1 MKILCI
7 NPNSSREITES
18 IDEVC
23 RKYALKE
30 TVVKT
35 VCIPEAPQS
44 IENYEDAAIA
54 THYLMEKFKT
64 WEEQFD
70 GFIVSCHGD
79 VAVDILR
86 EYTEKPVIGIAEAS
100 MIFALMLGHKFSI
113 LSLKRKSATKKE
125 DLVKKY
131 GLENRCASIRATGLR
146 VIGDHEEKKKSI
158 SREGRKAVEE
168 DRAEVLV
175 LGCAGMAGLEKEL
188 QKEIGV
194 PVLDGVVC
202 ALMLM
207 ESLVRYD
214 LKTSKIG
221 KYFKIQKSI

>member
-1 MKILCI
+1 LKILCI
-7 NPNSSREITES
+7 NPNSSKEITES

-23 RKYALKE
+23 RKYALKD
-30 TVVKT
+30 TVLRT
-35 VCIPEAPQS
+35 VCIAEAPQS
-44 IENYEDAAIA
+44 IENYDDAAIS
-54 THYLMEKFKT
+54 THYLLEKFKA
-64 WEEQFD
+64 WEKEFD
-70 GFIVSCHGD
+70 GFIMACHGD
-79 VAVDILR
+79 MAVDILR

-125 DLVKKY
+125 DLVRKY
-131 GLENRCASIRATGLR
+131 ALENRCASIRATGLR
-146 VIGDHEEKKKSI
+146 VIGDYGEKKKSLFQ
-158 SREGRKAVEE
+158 EGMKAVEE

-175 LGCAGMAGLEKEL
+175 LGCAGMAGLDKEL
-188 QKEIGV
+188 QGEIGV

-207 ESLVRYD
+207 ESLIRYD

-221 KYFKIQKSI
+221 KFFKIKK

>member
-7 NPNSSREITES
+7 NPNSSKEITES

-30 TVVKT
+30 TVVQT
-35 VCIPEAPQS
+35 VCIAEAPQS
-44 IENYEDAAIA
+44 IENYDDAAIS
-54 THYLMEKFKT
+54 THHLIEKFKA
-64 WEEQFD
+64 WEKEFD
-70 GFIVSCHGD
+70 GFIMACHGD
-79 VAVDILR
+79 MAVDILR

-125 DLVKKY
+125 DLVRKY

-146 VIGDHEEKKKSI
+146 VIGDYGEKKKSLYQ
-158 SREGRKAVEE
+158 EGMKAVEE

-175 LGCAGMAGLEKEL
+175 LGCAGMAGLDKEL
-188 QKEIGV
+188 QEEIGV

-207 ESLVRYD
+207 ESLIRYD

-221 KYFKIQKSI
+221 KFFKIKK